1 MQQHPPRQRLS
12 SNDDLFS
19 NPAHGLR
26 DGPPGTASA
35 TPLPNHPVTVELD
48 RVITAATNGISAGLR
63 NTG

>member
-1 MQQHPPRQRLS
+1 
-12 SNDDLFS
+12 LFS